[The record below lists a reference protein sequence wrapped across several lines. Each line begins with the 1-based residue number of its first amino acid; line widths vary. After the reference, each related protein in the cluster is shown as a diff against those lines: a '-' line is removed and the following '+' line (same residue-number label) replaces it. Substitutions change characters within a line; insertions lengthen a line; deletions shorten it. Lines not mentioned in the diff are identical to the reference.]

1 MKKLSLLMLLSVFVF
16 WGCSN
21 DDDEVKN
28 EVRISFENQLTETE
42 SEFESTSTEVSG
54 YFFKDTFNDPQ
65 NLVTFDHYYTT
76 TYGYSFAGFTYTNM
90 TNHPYKGQPNCGTA
104 KSGKVYMG
112 VYSDKFTTA
121 LMTINNPQYSIKGA
135 WITNSKNAYVG
146 MTEGDGWARV
156 FKTGDWYKV
165 TATGYDDN
173 GNKVGETSILLAD
186 YKSDTDKPI
195 NEWIWFDLT
204 SLRNATKISFIPDS
218 SDFNEQGMKTG
229 AYFCLDNI
237 TLIEK

>member
-1 MKKLSLLMLLSVFVF
+1 
-16 WGCSN
+16 
-21 DDDEVKN
+21 
-28 EVRISFENQLTETE
+28 
-42 SEFESTSTEVSG
+42 
-54 YFFKDTFNDPQ
+54 
-65 NLVTFDHYYTT
+65 
-76 TYGYSFAGFTYTNM
+76 
-90 TNHPYKGQPNCGTA
+90 
-104 KSGKVYMG
+104 
-112 VYSDKFTTA
+112 
-121 LMTINNPQYSIKGA
+121 
-135 WITNSKNAYVG
+135 
-146 MTEGDGWARV
+146 MTEGDGYARA

-218 SDFNEQGMKTG
+218 SDFNEYGMKTG